1 IIGRFGRRPDWR
13 ISTGPFAQRPICLDT
28 LSNLWETGRLARR
41 EAWRPDDDG
50 WPRRWR
56 MSSLAKLNQQYIG
69 GVWRDGSSSKVLA
82 DKNPFNGRV
91 VASFKLASLEDLD
104 EAYRSAR
111 DAQKVWASVN
121 PFEKRAILER
131 GIAWIEKNE
140 GDITELIIEEL
151 GGTHLKA
158 FIEILLAKSS
168 LKEAST
174 YPLRMKGE
182 ILPSTIEGKE
192 NRLYR
197 IPVGVVGVI
206 SPFNFPFILSMRS
219 VAAALGAGNGVVL
232 KPHDDSAIT
241 GGTLLA
247 KVFEEAGVPKGLLNV
262 IVADIAEIGD
272 AFVEHAIPRVISF
285 TGSEP
290 VGRHIGEVA
299 GRCLKKA
306 ILELGGNSA
315 MIVMDDADLDLAINA
330 AVFSRFA
337 HQGQICMCS
346 NRVLVQ
352 RGVYNQF
359 LQRFVDR
366 VSKLKVGDPSNPQTE
381 IGPLINARQA
391 DTLLKQIEK
400 GIAEGARPVLQGKV
414 EGNLVSPTIFADV
427 KPTMSV
433 AQDEMFGPAVCVM
446 PFDTPEEALKIAND
460 SAFGLSGAIHTKDVE
475 YGAELAKKIDSGM
488 IHINAGT
495 IDDEPLV
502 AFGGEKASGFGRL
515 NGRWAL
521 EEFTTLK
528 WISVQ
533 HKPMHYPFEVAS
545 D

>member
-1 IIGRFGRRPDWR
+1 
-13 ISTGPFAQRPICLDT
+13 
-28 LSNLWETGRLARR
+28 
-41 EAWRPDDDG
+41 
-50 WPRRWR
+50 

-82 DKNPFNGRV
+82 DKNPFNGSV
-91 VASFKLASLEDLD
+91 VASLKLASLEDLD

-111 DAQKVWASVN
+111 DAQKVWASIN

-131 GIAWIEKNE
+131 GVAWIEKNE

-197 IPVGVVGVI
+197 VPVGVVGVI

-366 VSKLKVGDPSNPQTE
+366 VAKLKVGDPSDPQTE

-391 DTLLKQIEK
+391 QAFAAQLQR
-400 GIAEGARPVLQGKV
+400 GIDEGARVALRGKV
-414 EGNLVSPTIFADV
+414 EGNVASPTVFADV
-427 KPTMSV
+427 RSDMWL
-433 AQDEMFGPAVCVM
+433 AQNELFGPAVCVM
-446 PFDTPEEALKIAND
+446 PFDTPEEAIRIANETPY
-460 SAFGLSGAIHTKDVE
+460 GLSGAIHTRNAE
-475 YGAELAKKIDSGM
+475 RGAELAKEIDSGM
-488 IHINAGT
+488 VHVNDGT
-495 IDDEPLV
+495 INDEPLV
-502 AFGGEKASGFGRL
+502 AFGGEKASGVGRL
-515 NGRWAL
+515 NGQWAL

-528 WISVQ
+528 WVSVQ
-533 HKPMHYPFEVAS
+533 HTPRHYPFEAAAKA
-545 D
+545 